1 MGSINLGLSKEGHHM
16 QNAYFDSQFKF
27 LTPTEEEKLIRKTA
41 QHTVGW
47 VVPEAQ
53 LESIE
58 QRVGARQTDREKW
71 LKKFPKGLTADMVWD
86 FAGNQRAWIFLG
98 RIDGKAQTQ
107 TIQTRMTCA

>member
-1 MGSINLGLSKEGHHM
+1 MGSINLGLLKEGHHM

-58 QRVGARQTDREKW
+58 QRVVPQTDREKW

-86 FAGNQRAWIFLG
+86 FAGNQEHGFFWEGSMEKPKRKQSK
-98 RIDGKAQTQ
+98 RE
-107 TIQTRMTCA
+107 